1 MLNVLG
7 SVVREEKEWPN
18 KFTPP
23 TATSPTSQVVYSF
36 KASTPPTPSFS
47 LCHDI
52 PIFSLGFLDMSGK
65 DFEET
70 GSEGDADADDED
82 EETKTHRSSSGRRGG
97 RFDGGGGAFVTPS
110 AREGEEKISTVHS
123 LANGP
128 IPNPNTTVVKCARDE
143 GEGADSVNPKS
154 ESSIR
159 SASSQIGDSLRTGA
173 VYYRIVDL
181 DRTDP
186 DPHTIAVVSM
196 EEDGEI
202 QSPASGGSRSPAST
216 RQNGRITVT
225 VAVPPAQVPASNR
238 PTTWTSSIGMLKR
251 LQTVA
256 LYTSLLSGSIPEE
269 IGNYSE
275 LQNYLVGSIPSELG
289 SCREV
294 TVMDF
299 SENLLAGQI
308 PKSFGELSNL
318 QELQFECQSVIS
330 LQGLD
335 LPYNNLFGSIPRNVF
350 GLQNLTKLLL
360 LSNDLSGLIPPD
372 IGNCTNLYRLRLNH
386 NRLSGTVPLEI
397 GNLKS
402 LNFVDLSNNRL
413 VGEIPPS
420 ISGCQNLEYLD
431 HHSNGITGS
440 VPGTLPK
447 SLQFVDISDN
457 RLTGQLPHSIGSLT
471 ELTKLNLE
479 KNQLSG
485 SIPAEILSCNKP
497 QPLHMVRT
505 PGTSGPLRQLHDLPK
520 TPSPP
525 SPRSSLPCSWVIT
538 H

>member
-1 MLNVLG
+1 
-7 SVVREEKEWPN
+7 
-18 KFTPP
+18 
-23 TATSPTSQVVYSF
+23 
-36 KASTPPTPSFS
+36 
-47 LCHDI
+47 
-52 PIFSLGFLDMSGK
+52 
-65 DFEET
+65 
-70 GSEGDADADDED
+70 
-82 EETKTHRSSSGRRGG
+82 
-97 RFDGGGGAFVTPS
+97 
-110 AREGEEKISTVHS
+110 
-123 LANGP
+123 
-128 IPNPNTTVVKCARDE
+128 
-143 GEGADSVNPKS
+143 
-154 ESSIR
+154 
-159 SASSQIGDSLRTGA
+159 
-173 VYYRIVDL
+173 
-181 DRTDP
+181 
-186 DPHTIAVVSM
+186 M

-256 LYTSLLSGSIPEE
+256 LYTSLLSGSIPEK

-275 LQNYLVGSIPSELG
+275 LQNQYLYQYSITSPIPKRIGELG
-289 SCREV
+289 
-294 TVMDF
+294 
-299 SENLLAGQI
+299 
-308 PKSFGELSNL
+308 KL
-318 QELQFECQSVIS
+318 QESVAVAEQLGWFNPNYQLTGNIPESLSYCQN

-360 LSNDLSGLIPPD
+360 LSNDLSGFIPPD

-457 RLTGQLPHSIGSLT
+457 RLTGQLSHSIGSLT

-505 PGTSGPLRQLHDLPK
+505 PGTSGLSFHDGFNTLHNLQGDVVAADVIEFSQQRDTVDGTTTMVTAKLARGRNFPMGSQHQQRQNLNLAPKDSDEGDLIFSQRNTGLSPSLLPPQHLAPSTSSFPASSSGLLISTATCHSRNLLLRLL
-520 TPSPP
+520 
-525 SPRSSLPCSWVIT
+525 PRSCQ
-538 H
+538 